1 MNSTLLPLMASVS
14 DFQRRYTALIKQVK
28 KSGQPMM
35 VLKKNKLEVVLISPD
50 AYQEIMGKLRAYE
63 EKIALEA
70 IALYEKEKKS
80 GKLKK
85 MKKVEELFE

>member
-1 MNSTLLPLMASVS
+1 MASVS